1 MRKPCHDFV
10 VARLV
15 FMAVEMKKKN
25 YNGER
30 ILTTNRKARHDYS
43 VIETIEAG
51 ISLLGSEV
59 KSCVAKE
66 VSISEAYCV
75 IRGGECVML
84 QSSISTYSNSSY
96 MNHDVKR
103 ERVLLLHKKQIRKL
117 KQEVEKNGMTI
128 VPLDMH
134 IAENG
139 RIKVE
144 IGLCRGKNAIDK
156 RQSIKERE
164 TKLELKR
171 LAR

>member
-1 MRKPCHDFV
+1 
-10 VARLV
+10 
-15 FMAVEMKKKN
+15 MAVEMKKKN
-25 YNGER
+25 DKGER

>member
-1 MRKPCHDFV
+1 
-10 VARLV
+10 
-15 FMAVEMKKKN
+15 MAVEMKKKN
-25 YNGER
+25 DKGER

-59 KSCVAKE
+59 KSCMAKE

-84 QSSISTYSNSSY
+84 QSSISTYSNSSH

-103 ERVLLLHKKQIRKL
+103 ERVLLLHKRQIRKL

-156 RQSIKERE
+156 RQSIRERE

>member
-1 MRKPCHDFV
+1 MP
-10 VARLV
+10 RLA
-15 FMAVEMKKKN
+15 FAVKLKKKN
-25 YNGER
+25 NNGER
-30 ILTTNRKARHDYS
+30 ILTTNRKARYNYS
-43 VIETIEAG
+43 IIETIEAG

-84 QSSISTYSNSSY
+84 QSSISAYSNSSY
-96 MNHDVKR
+96 MNHDIKR
-103 ERVLLLHKKQIRKL
+103 DRVLLLHKKQIWKL

-134 IAENG
+134 IAKNG

-144 IGLCRGKNAIDK
+144 IGLCRGKNVIDK

-171 LAR
+171 FTR

>member
-1 MRKPCHDFV
+1 MV
-10 VARLV
+10 
-15 FMAVEMKKKN
+15 VEMKKKN
-25 YNGER
+25 DKGER
-30 ILTTNRKARHDYS
+30 ILTTNRKARHNYS

-75 IRGGECVML
+75 IRGGECIML

-96 MNHDVKR
+96 MNHDIKR
-103 ERVLLLHKKQIRKL
+103 ERVLLLHKRQIWKL
-117 KQEVEKNGMTI
+117 RQEVEKNGMTI

>member
-1 MRKPCHDFV
+1 
-10 VARLV
+10 
-15 FMAVEMKKKN
+15 MKKKN
-25 YNGER
+25 DNGER
-30 ILTTNRKARHDYS
+30 ILTTNRKARYNYS
-43 VIETIEAG
+43 IIETIEAG

-84 QSSISTYSNSSY
+84 QSSISAYSNSSY
-96 MNHDVKR
+96 MNHDIKR
-103 ERVLLLHKKQIRKL
+103 DRVLLLHKKQIWKL

-134 IAENG
+134 IAKNG

-144 IGLCRGKNAIDK
+144 IGLCRGKNVIDK

-171 LAR
+171 FTR

>member
-1 MRKPCHDFV
+1 M
-10 VARLV
+10 RLV
-15 FMAVEMKKKN
+15 FIATKMKKKN
-25 YNGER
+25 DNGER
-30 ILTTNRKARHDYS
+30 ILTTNRKARYNYS
-43 VIETIEAG
+43 IIETIEAG
-51 ISLLGSEV
+51 IVLLGSEV

-84 QSSISTYSNSSY
+84 QSSIATYSNSSY

-103 ERVLLLHKKQIRKL
+103 DRVLLLHKRQIRKL
-117 KQEVEKNGMTI
+117 KSEVEKNGMTI

-134 IAENG
+134 VAQNG
-139 RIKVE
+139 KIKIL

-164 TKLELKR
+164 MKLELKR
-171 LAR
+171 IAR

>member
-1 MRKPCHDFV
+1 
-10 VARLV
+10 
-15 FMAVEMKKKN
+15 MKKHHDGN
-25 YNGER
+25 
-30 ILTTNRKARHDYS
+30 IVITMNRKARHDYH
-43 VIETIEAG
+43 VVETFEAG
-51 ISLLGSEV
+51 IALVGSEV

-75 IRGGECVML
+75 VRNGEVVML
-84 QSSISTYSNSSY
+84 NSMIAPYSQSSY
-96 MNHDVKR
+96 MNHDKNR
-103 ERVLLLHKKQIRKL
+103 ERKLLLHKRQIRKL
-117 KQEVEKNGMTI
+117 KSEVEKNGMTI

-156 RQSIKERE
+156 RQSIKECE

>member
-1 MRKPCHDFV
+1 
-10 VARLV
+10 
-15 FMAVEMKKKN
+15 MAVEMKKKN
-25 YNGER
+25 DKGER

-59 KSCVAKE
+59 KSCIAKE

-84 QSSISTYSNSSY
+84 QSSISTYSNSSH
-96 MNHDVKR
+96 MNHDAKR
-103 ERVLLLHKKQIRKL
+103 ERVLLLHKRQIRKL

-156 RQSIKERE
+156 RQSIRERE

>member
-1 MRKPCHDFV
+1 MT
-10 VARLV
+10 
-15 FMAVEMKKKN
+15 KKTEHA
-25 YNGER
+25 ER
-30 ILTTNRKARHDYS
+30 ILATNRKARHDYS
-43 VIETIEAG
+43 IIEAIEAG
-51 ISLLGSEV
+51 IRLLGSEV

-84 QSSISTYSNSSY
+84 QSSISAYSNSSY

-103 ERVLLLHKKQIRKL
+103 ERVLLLHKRQIRKL
-117 KQEVEKNGMTI
+117 KQEVERNGMTI

-134 IAENG
+134 VAQNG
-139 RIKVE
+139 KIKIL

-156 RQSIKERE
+156 RQAIKERE